1 MIQILEGT
9 WEEVSAHASE
19 LRGRRVQLTV
29 LDAPSNGA
37 ANGTNGTIPAVAPQE
52 LQMSEGAL
60 KDLLAIAYQ
69 FPINPDAPRDGA
81 AQLDHYLYGMPKNP
95 ENNVE

>member
-9 WEEVSAHASE
+9 WEEIAAHADE

-29 LDAPSNGA
+29 FDAPSDSATNGATNGA
-37 ANGTNGTIPAVAPQE
+37 APGEVSLMDLVE
-52 LQMSEGAL
+52 L
-60 KDLLAIAYQ
+60 AYQ

-81 AQLDHYLYGMPKNP
+81 AQHDHYLYGTPKNP
-95 ENNVE
+95 ENEVE